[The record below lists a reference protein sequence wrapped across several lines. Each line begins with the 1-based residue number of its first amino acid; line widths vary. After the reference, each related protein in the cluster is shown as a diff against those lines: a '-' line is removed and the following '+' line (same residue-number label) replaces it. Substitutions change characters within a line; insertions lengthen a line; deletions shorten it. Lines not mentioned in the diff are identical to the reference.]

1 MAERTNQPC
10 ATAAISHQTRK
21 PSVLKA
27 TKNWSKSLPCTRRKV
42 CNILW
47 CTAPSRGIPK
57 TIPKKT
63 GKSCI
68 LKATKTELLAKS
80 QTSEAELS
88 HLADEKTA
96 EDLRLLYVA
105 LTRAEEQLNIYAAA
119 NKNCTPN
126 NPFAYLLE
134 GLPDAGRES
143 VSQSYKSAT
152 DVVEMLKT
160 NWQRFITNNA

>member
-1 MAERTNQPC
+1 MP
-10 ATAAISHQTRK
+10 
-21 PSVLKA
+21 
-27 TKNWSKSLPCTRRKV
+27 TK
-42 CNILW
+42 
-47 CTAPSRGIPK
+47 
-57 TIPKKT
+57 
-63 GKSCI
+63 
-68 LKATKTELLAKS
+68 
-80 QTSEAELS
+80 
-88 HLADEKTA
+88 KTA

-134 GLPDAGRES
+134 GLPDAGREI

-160 NWQRFITNNA
+160 NWQRFIKTRLKIQSLPSRKKPRWKPSTNTAASKTKP

>member
-1 MAERTNQPC
+1 MGYQRQL
-10 ATAAISHQTRK
+10 Q
-21 PSVLKA
+21 
-27 TKNWSKSLPCTRRKV
+27 
-42 CNILW
+42 
-47 CTAPSRGIPK
+47 
-57 TIPKKT
+57 KKT
-63 GKSCI
+63 GKI
-68 LKATKTELLAKS
+68 LHTDNHDTELLAKS

-134 GLPDAGRES
+134 GLPDAGREIAAKAIKAR
-143 VSQSYKSAT
+143 QT
-152 DVVEMLKT
+152 L
-160 NWQRFITNNA
+160 